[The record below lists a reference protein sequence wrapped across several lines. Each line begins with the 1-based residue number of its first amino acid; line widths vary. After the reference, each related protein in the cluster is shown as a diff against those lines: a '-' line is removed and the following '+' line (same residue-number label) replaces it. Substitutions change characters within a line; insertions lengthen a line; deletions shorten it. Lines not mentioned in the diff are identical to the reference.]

1 VKRLT
6 RIGAAVT
13 LASAAFAGAAQAG
26 ELGGSLTSMKHQHG
40 VAVEHDY
47 TFLRTPAQV
56 REYVAKGRLEELAGD
71 ANYALNEVS
80 FPYARREVR
89 LFVERIAADYRA
101 ATGGML
107 VVTSLTRPDLLQP
120 RNAHEL
126 SVHPAGMAVD
136 FRVPDDTASRQ
147 WLEKTLVAMEKDGL
161 VDATRERHP
170 PHYHVA
176 VFREPVLAYAKKRDA
191 AEAVAAAMKPAPIAA
206 MAAVVPIAG
215 IDTRGQFGMPIN
227 PLLGGAASGVFFLGL
242 AALGGGVARL
252 RRKRATVPSA
262 SRVRSGRARR
272 Y

>member
-6 RIGAAVT
+6 RIGAAVA
-13 LASAAFAGAAQAG
+13 LASVAFAGTAQAG

-40 VAVEHDY
+40 VAVEHHY
-47 TFLRTPAQV
+47 TFLKTPAQV
-56 REYVAKGRLEELAGD
+56 REYVAEGRLEELPGN
-71 ANYALNEVS
+71 ANYMLNKVS

-89 LFVERIAADYRA
+89 LFVDRVAADYRA
-101 ATGGML
+101 ATGGAL

-136 FRVPDDTASRQ
+136 FRIPEDAASRQ
-147 WLEKTLVAMEKDGL
+147 WLEKALLSMEKDGL

-176 VFREPVLAYAKKRDA
+176 VFAEPFLAYAKKRDA
-191 AEAVAAAMKPAPIAA
+191 ADSVAAAVKGTSITA

-215 IDTRGQFGMPIN
+215 IEAHGPFGMPIN
-227 PLLGGAASGVFFLGL
+227 PVLGGAASGLFFLGL
-242 AALGGGVARL
+242 AAFGGAMARV
-252 RRKRATVPSA
+252 RRKRATV
-262 SRVRSGRARR
+262 RARR
-272 Y
+272 D